1 MAGNKKGSSFLA
13 ASLGAVVGVVAGV
26 AGTLLSDKKNRQV
39 LEKKAGELVKE
50 GRVLA
55 KRAGKEVASVTRKL
69 KKSVGRSK

>member
-1 MAGNKKGSSFLA
+1 MA